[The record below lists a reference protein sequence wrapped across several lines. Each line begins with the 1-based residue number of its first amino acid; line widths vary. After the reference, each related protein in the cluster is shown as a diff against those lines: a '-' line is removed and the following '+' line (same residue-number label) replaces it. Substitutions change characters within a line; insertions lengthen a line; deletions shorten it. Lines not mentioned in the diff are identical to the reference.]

1 MSAPADQGHAGGGLG
16 AEGRPAWG
24 GQARPSPDREQTGP
38 WALQTHAQG
47 GGGRGDAGSLWL
59 RLRSRGWERGRETRS
74 LVVHRGTSTAGWETW
89 EVVGFS
95 LCCESQ
101 ASRISSSFFFFETR
115 VPGRRHGVAAVLG
128 KAGAPR
134 LSRPAPTT
142 LMLLISEG
150 SGLLGLA

>member
-1 MSAPADQGHAGGGLG
+1 M
-16 AEGRPAWG
+16 
-24 GQARPSPDREQTGP
+24 
-38 WALQTHAQG
+38 
-47 GGGRGDAGSLWL
+47 
-59 RLRSRGWERGRETRS
+59 
-74 LVVHRGTSTAGWETW
+74 VHRGTSTAGWETW

-95 LCCESQ
+95 LCCENQ
-101 ASRISSSFFFFETR
+101 ASRISSSSSFFFETR